1 MKSRTKS
8 KKNTIKGSQKRYLF
22 TLTDINTEK
31 IDQRFGITVV
41 SNINMI
47 TDEPPNNTTKISDLT
62 TNRNTPEI
70 ISFIDEA
77 KKPHKCTIS
86 MVDFETQR
94 KFSSEGYSNG
104 YDCFWC
110 RNQIP
115 SHVIGIGCPIKF
127 VSSQAVKTY
136 YSEISKDTYTIKESI
151 TPNRKKK
158 IEEFGDG
165 RLVIHEK
172 DYYLTDGIFCSFN
185 CCMAYISENREKSMY
200 SMSEMLLLKMYNNI
214 YPDKIPCI
222 QEAPH
227 WRLLK
232 QSGGHLTIKQFRESF
247 SKIEYQEHGS
257 VNIDPKCKSLGTLF
271 EEKLKF

>member
-1 MKSRTKS
+1 MKLRTKTP
-8 KKNTIKGSQKRYLF
+8 KNIIKSPKNYIF
-22 TLTDINTEK
+22 TLKGINTEK
-31 IDQRFGITVV
+31 IDKRFGITLV
-41 SNINMI
+41 SNINMF
-47 TDEPPNNTTKISDLT
+47 TDEPPSNTTKISDLSA
-62 TNRNTPEI
+62 NRNTPEI

-77 KKPHKCTIS
+77 KKPHRCSIS
-86 MVDFETQR
+86 MVDFETQK
-94 KFSSEGYSNG
+94 KFSSGIYNRG

-110 RNQIP
+110 RNAIP
-115 SHVIGIGCPIKF
+115 TTVVSIGCPIKY
-127 VSSQAVKTY
+127 VASKAVKTY

-158 IEEFGDG
+158 IYESNDG
-165 RLVIHEK
+165 RLAIHEK

-200 SMSEMLLLKMYNNI
+200 TMSEILLLRMYNNI
-214 YPDKIPCI
+214 YPDKVPCI

-232 QSGGHLTIKQFRESF
+232 QFGGHLTIKQFRESF
-247 SKIEYQEHGS
+247 SKIEYQEHGYA
-257 VNIDPKCKSLGTLF
+257 NTGPRCKSLGVLY

>member
-1 MKSRTKS
+1 MKRQTKS
-8 KKNTIKGSQKRYLF
+8 GKNTIKSCQNKYIF
-22 TLTDINTEK
+22 TLKGINTEK
-31 IDQRFGITVV
+31 IDQRFGITLV
-41 SNINMI
+41 SNINMV
-47 TDEPPNNTTKISDLT
+47 TDDSPTNTTKISDLSEK
-62 TNRNTPEI
+62 RNTPEI

-86 MVDFETQR
+86 MVNFETQK
-94 KFSSEGYSNG
+94 KFSTDGYDSG

-110 RNQIP
+110 RNAIP
-115 SHVIGIGCPIKF
+115 PTIVPIGCPIKY
-127 VSSQAVKTY
+127 VPNQAVKTY

-151 TPNRKKK
+151 TPSRKKK
-158 IEEFGDG
+158 IEESNDS

-185 CCMAYISENREKSMY
+185 CCMAYISENREKSIY

-232 QSGGHLTIKQFRESF
+232 QCGGHLTIKQFRESF
-247 SKIEYQEHGS
+247 SKIEYQTHGS
-257 VNIDPKCKSLGTLF
+257 VNVGPVCKSLGVLY